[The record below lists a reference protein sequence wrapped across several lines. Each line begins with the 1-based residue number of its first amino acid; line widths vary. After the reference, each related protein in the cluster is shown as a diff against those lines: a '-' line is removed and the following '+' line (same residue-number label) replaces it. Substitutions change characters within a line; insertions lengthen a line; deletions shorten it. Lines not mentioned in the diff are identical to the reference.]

1 MTKFCTVLLAFFCSA
16 NLIAQNASLS
26 GIIKDAVSEEG
37 LFTATVQSGTT
48 GTTADLEGRYGLE
61 LPAGDHIIEFNY
73 VGYEVKSVAIKLK
86 AGENKTL
93 DVSLTEE
100 ATLLNT
106 ATVTS
111 GKFEKPLS
119 EVTVSMEILKPALL
133 ERTNSTSIKGVL
145 DKVPGLS
152 FVGDQANIRG
162 GSGFSYGA
170 GSRVLLLIDD
180 IPFLQADSGVPQ
192 WSDVPFENLEQIEVI
207 KGAASALYGSSALNG
222 VVNARTAY
230 AKSKPQ
236 TKISPYYNYTL
247 NPSRKETAWWGDDHP
262 YQVGASVSH
271 KRKIGK
277 LDMIVGGFYSDN
289 KSHNRYADGKR
300 GRVNTNFR
308 YRFTDRFNIS
318 MNANLI
324 KTKGSSWFYWAED
337 PSEDLLNLREPS
349 ESTRSESESTRFNID
364 PSVTYFDNHDN
375 KHVLKGRFYN
385 TGNSNT
391 NVAAGDQSNTARLY
405 YGEYQFQKN
414 FKGMN
419 MVATTGL
426 VLTHSNV
433 KAPLY
438 GNHDFN
444 SNNYAAYL
452 QLDKKIGDKLNLSS
466 GVRAER
472 NEIIRPEILEY
483 PDINLIDTLLGGKIT
498 ETKPVFRL
506 GANYKAADFTF
517 LRASWGQ
524 GYRFPTIAEKF
535 ISTSFGGTN
544 INPNLDLKSETGWT
558 AEIGIKQGYKISNLN
573 GFIDVAFFWSEY
585 NDMMEF
591 NVVDGNLLGAFKSQN
606 IGDTEIRGMDISFV
620 GTGDLFGIKT
630 DFLAGYTYLNPKFKK
645 FDREAESGTEA
656 WNNAI
661 NSSVCNG
668 INDGGTFE
676 NCQNILKYR
685 SKHSVKMDIQMT
697 RKKLS
702 IGFGAIYNSKMVNI
716 DNVLELLIAA
726 GSIGEWRRQNNHG
739 NLILSARASYQI
751 TDFWKIAVIGKNISN
766 QEYVSRPGQLEAP
779 ANVAVRMDFDF

>member
-1 MTKFCTVLLAFFCSA
+1 MTKFCTALLALFCSA
-16 NLIAQNASLS
+16 NLIAQNATIS
-26 GIIKDAVSEEG
+26 GFIKDATSDEG
-37 LFTATVQSGTT
+37 LFTATVQSGVT
-48 GTTADLEGRYGLE
+48 GTTADLDGKYQFN
-61 LPAGDHIIEFNY
+61 LPAGDHVIEFNY
-73 VGYEVKSVAIKLK
+73 IGYEMKTVSVTLQ
-86 AGENKTL
+86 AGEKRTL
-93 DVSLTEE
+93 DISLAEE

-119 EVTVSMEILKPALL
+119 EVTVSMEVLKPALL
-133 ERTNSTSIKGVL
+133 ERTNANSIKGVL

-230 AKSKPQ
+230 AKSKPE
-236 TKISPYYNYTL
+236 TKFSPYYNYTL
-247 NPSRKETAWWGDDHP
+247 NPARKETAWWGDDHP
-262 YQVGASVSH
+262 YQVGGSVSH

-277 LDMIVGGFYSDN
+277 LDMVVGGFYSDN

-300 GRVNTNFR
+300 GRMNGNFR

-318 MNANLI
+318 LNTNYI
-324 KTKGSSWFYWAED
+324 RTKGSSWFYWQED
-337 PSEDLLNLREPS
+337 ATEDLFNLREPS

-364 PSVTYFDNHDN
+364 PRITYFDNHDN

-385 TGNSNT
+385 TGNDN
-391 NVAAGDQSNTARLY
+391 NNAAAGDQSNTARLY

-414 FKGMN
+414 FTGMN
-419 MVATTGL
+419 LIATTGL

-438 GNHDFN
+438 GNHDFK

-452 QLDKKIGDKLNLSS
+452 QLDKKIGDKLNLSG
-466 GVRAER
+466 GVRVER
-472 NEIIRPEILEY
+472 NEIERPEILEY
-483 PDINLIDTLLGGKIT
+483 PEINLIDTLIGGKIT
-498 ETKPVFRL
+498 ESKPVFRL

-544 INPNLDLKSETGWT
+544 IEPNLALESETGWT
-558 AEIGIKQGYKISNLN
+558 AEIAVKQGYKVSNLN
-573 GFIDVAFFWSEY
+573 GFVDVAFFWSEY
-585 NDMMEF
+585 DDMMEF
-591 NVVDGNLLGAFKSQN
+591 NVVNGNLLGAFKSQN
-606 IGDTEIRGMDISFV
+606 IGDTKIRGMEISLV
-620 GTGDLFGIKT
+620 GTGELFGIQT
-630 DFLAGYTYLNPKFKK
+630 DFLAGYTYLDPKFKE
-645 FDREAESGTEA
+645 FDRNAESGTEA
-656 WNNAI
+656 YNNAW
-661 NSSVCNG
+661 NSSICNG
-668 INDGGTFE
+668 IGDTLFL

-685 SKHSVKMDIQMT
+685 NKHSAKMDIQMT
-697 RKKLS
+697 HKKFAV
-702 IGFGAIYNSKMVNI
+702 GFGAIYNSKMVNI
-716 DNVLELLIAA
+716 DNVLELLIAS
-726 GSIGEWRRQNNHG
+726 GSIGEWRRQNDHG
-739 NLILSARASYQI
+739 NLILSARASYEI
-751 TDFWKIAVIGKNISN
+751 TDFWKLSVIGNNITN
-766 QEYVSRPGQLEAP
+766 EEYVSRPGQLQAP